1 MRTSNHPYWGTRW
14 CIGADLRPKKKPQSR
29 TTPGLVYC
37 RANLKLRPV
46 REGMVLGALSWQ
58 RCVVLGQDSDYNNE
72 VRAIIGRFTSMH
84 STEGFEARERAE
96 TRRANKE
103 GEECMKSGMEETKR
117 RRETVTSSSA
127 KEQHRAKSGRSLTYA
142 AISKR
147 SSRTRLLTRLELRTH
162 SAAQPGL
169 RKGVWGI
176 SSFYFSQSLKDTVSR
191 LFLRL
196 GVGCPRSSKC
206 LFQ

>member
-1 MRTSNHPYWGTRW
+1 MYRG
-14 CIGADLRPKKKPQSR
+14 LRAKKKPQSR

-37 RANLKLRPV
+37 WANLKLRPV

-58 RCVVLGQDSDYNNE
+58 RCAALGQDSEYNNE
-72 VRAIIGRFTSMH
+72 VRAIIGHVSSIH
-84 STEGFEARERAE
+84 STEVFEARERAE

-103 GEECMKSGMEETKR
+103 GEERMKAGMKEKKR
-117 RRETVTSSSA
+117 RRETVPSSSA
-127 KEQHRAKSGRSLTYA
+127 KEPQRAESERSPTYA
-142 AISKR
+142 AIRKR